1 MAEHEYYMEDFPVY
15 TELFKKHS
23 LRTVELMRIVDE
35 HLKTELNM
43 VAARPKE
50 LYYMVNELIYKADKS
65 YKKEKDIVDSDE
77 FLIYRSLGEHAKEEM
92 RTVFREEVQRYFG
105 VKDD

>member
-1 MAEHEYYMEDFPVY
+1 MADQEYYMEDFPVY
-15 TELFKKHS
+15 AELFRKHS

-50 LYYMVNELIYKADKS
+50 LFYIVNELLYKTEQS
-65 YKKEKDIVDSDE
+65 YKKEKEITNSSDY
-77 FLIYRSLGEHAKEEM
+77 LVYRSLGEHAQGEI
-92 RTVFREEVQRYFG
+92 RTIFREEVQRYFG
-105 VKDD
+105 VKDE

>member
-1 MAEHEYYMEDFPVY
+1 MAEQEYYMEDFPIY
-15 TELFKKHS
+15 AELFKQHS

-35 HLKTELNM
+35 QLKTELNM

-50 LYYMVNELIYKADKS
+50 LFYIVNELIYKADKS
-65 YKKEKDIVDSDE
+65 YKKEKEIIDSDDY
-77 FLIYRSLGEHAKEEM
+77 LIYRSLGEHAQGEM
-92 RTVFREEVQRYFG
+92 RTIFREEVQRYFG